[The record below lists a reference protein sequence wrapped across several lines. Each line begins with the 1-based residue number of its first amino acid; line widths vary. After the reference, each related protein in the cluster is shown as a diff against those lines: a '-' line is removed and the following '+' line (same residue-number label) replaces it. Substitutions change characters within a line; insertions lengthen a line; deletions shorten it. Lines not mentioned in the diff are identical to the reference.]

1 MPSTKMSKQSA
12 VKTTVQK
19 ITDSL
24 PTGRSRFYVSPY
36 VVCYLFCIFL
46 FIVCAQVG
54 VNAVCGG
61 DSACVFT

>member
-36 VVCYLFCIFL
+36 MWFVIFFAFFYFK
-46 FIVCAQVG
+46 FIKLLKKTYFVIK
-54 VNAVCGG
+54 
-61 DSACVFT
+61 